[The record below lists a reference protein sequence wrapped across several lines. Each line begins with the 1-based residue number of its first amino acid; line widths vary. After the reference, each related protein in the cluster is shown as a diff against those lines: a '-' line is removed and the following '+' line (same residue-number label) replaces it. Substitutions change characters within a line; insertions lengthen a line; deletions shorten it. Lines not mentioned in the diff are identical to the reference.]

1 MDFSKRLLVLSCR
14 LSRWWWWLL
23 SRSLVLS
30 LILRL
35 TFRGYET
42 SEVPTSYKEFYLPL
56 ELYAV
61 VRAVSVVPMELTVI
75 GVVPCGGV

>member
-1 MDFSKRLLVLSCR
+1 MDFSERLLVLSCR

-23 SRSLVLS
+23 SQSLVLS

-35 TFRGYET
+35 TFKGYET
-42 SEVPTSYKEFYLPL
+42 SEVPMPYQEFYLPL

-61 VRAVSVVPMELTVI
+61 VHTVSVIPIELTVL